1 MHRPLGPFVLFV
13 FALACG
19 TEGPFEPPPVPAQT
33 DATAEA
39 TATGARRIGVLTRNL
54 YVGADV
60 DAVIGALVSPSS
72 DDDLAALTIA
82 IQTLQ
87 RTDFPTRAGA
97 IADEIARARPH
108 AVGLQEV
115 SEIHIDLTPLQ
126 IPVTLDL
133 DFLPVLQQ
141 ALAAR
146 GLHYVVGATVKNIE
160 AAPLPGV
167 SLVDYDA
174 LLVDADR
181 VQITGHTSHT
191 YAANIG
197 QVAPGVVLKRGW
209 VTVTGT
215 VEGQSYLFASTHLES
230 GNAAGLDQVRAA
242 QASEL
247 ATALAGTTPTVL
259 MGDLNDHPDSPMY
272 QVLAGAGLRDVW
284 QAMRPGAAGFTCCH
298 AADLSNPV
306 ANLTQRI
313 DYVFA
318 RGLPVAPIPV
328 LGSIEIVGAQPG
340 DRVIGPAGS
349 IWPSD
354 HAGLAVGLLLPPLP

>member
-1 MHRPLGPFVLFV
+1 MHRPLGPFVLF
-13 FALACG
+13 ALALGCG
-19 TEGPFEPPPVPAQT
+19 TEGPFEAPPIPAQT

-39 TATGARRIGVLTRNL
+39 EANGARRIGVLTRNL

-60 DAVIGALVSPSS
+60 DAVIAALVSPSP

-87 RTDFPTRAGA
+87 RTDFLTRARA
-97 IADEIARARPH
+97 IAEEIARAHPH

-146 GLHYVVGATVKNIE
+146 GLHYIVGATVRNIE

-181 VQITGHTSHT
+181 VQTTGHTSHT
-191 YAANIG
+191 YSANIG

-215 VEGQSYLFASTHLES
+215 VEGRSYLFASTHLES
-230 GNAAGLDQVRAA
+230 GNAAGLDQLRAA
-242 QASEL
+242 QAGEL
-247 ATALAGTTPTVL
+247 ATALAGAIPTVL

-272 QVLAGAGLRDVW
+272 QVLAGAGLTDVW

-306 ANLTQRI
+306 ADLTQRI

-318 RGLPVAPIPV
+318 GGLPAATTQV
-328 LGSIEIVGAQPG
+328 LGSIEILGAQPG
-340 DRVIGPAGS
+340 DRVEGPAGY

-354 HAGLAVGLLLPPLP
+354 HAGLAASLLLPPVP